1 MQDQSSRPK
10 LLSGWTHPTLA
21 FGFSC
26 ATSAL
31 GFSISSCR
39 NQIHF
44 HVFDDMTSL
53 KHFWGAK
60 KHSGIYFFTCDGNMQ
75 KIPKDFKRITHGEGD
90 YSQKSQSNPL
100 ATQCHTFCPASDC
113 SSSIRSI
120 LRVHGWA
127 LGIRC
132 ARLFNFCLQQPCYML
147 EAEANIRIP
156 DCTGWCIPQSPMHW
170 VPSSP
175 IIINQQGFEHCSS
188 DSNSL
193 KYNLTALRNLDLC
206 TAVPSRSLLVFRF
219 TGLGRWCSSLLIG
232 YSSWSSSKTVYQ
244 RFT

>member
-1 MQDQSSRPK
+1 MAK
-10 LLSGWTHPTLA
+10 GTTHKKVRAIRQP
-21 FGFSC
+21 
-26 ATSAL
+26 
-31 GFSISSCR
+31 
-39 NQIHF
+39 HK
-44 HVFDDMTSL
+44 SL
-53 KHFWGAK
+53 P
-60 KHSGIYFFTCDGNMQ
+60 S
-75 KIPKDFKRITHGEGD
+75 
-90 YSQKSQSNPL
+90 
-100 ATQCHTFCPASDC
+100 FCPASDC
-113 SSSIRSI
+113 SSSICSI
-120 LRVHGWA
+120 LRVHVWA

-170 VPSSP
+170 VASSP

-232 YSSWSSSKTVYQ
+232 YSSWIFGYKGSRRWAPIS
-244 RFT
+244 FHPG